1 MTAAHRIVPEWKE
14 YDLEIKNLI
23 NRVDNEQEVHEEH
36 TDTEVVEEAAETKS
50 VEEKEEEGEED
61 KASDENKHSEL

>member
-36 TDTEVVEEAAETKS
+36 TDSEVVEEAAETKS
-50 VEEKEEEGEED
+50 VEEEEED